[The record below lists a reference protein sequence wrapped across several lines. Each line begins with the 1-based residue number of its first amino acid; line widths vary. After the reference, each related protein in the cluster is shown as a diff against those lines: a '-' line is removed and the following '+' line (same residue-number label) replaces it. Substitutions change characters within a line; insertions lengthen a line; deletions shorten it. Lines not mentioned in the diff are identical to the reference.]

1 MPKFVLD
8 SYALDAKKSEA
19 KAKIADAIG
28 SNASISGNEITVPSY
43 AAEKV
48 TQIWVKSVSGI
59 LEVRFKLEDI

>member
-28 SNASISGNEITVPSY
+28 SNASISP
-43 AAEKV
+43 
-48 TQIWVKSVSGI
+48 W
-59 LEVRFKLEDI
+59 

>member
-1 MPKFVLD
+1 LD

-48 TQIWVKSVSGI
+48 TQILSQVGIRYSGG
-59 LEVRFKLEDI
+59 